1 MSIQSERQAQ
11 ESSEPIIIDLQI
23 LIYKE
28 LDCRVRAFLSQQEI
42 PPWLREQLT
51 RFEQVQQN
59 LQAILAQKQQVEME
73 MTEGNKALAELKKAG
88 GNETVYK
95 FVGSI
100 LIKVAKD
107 EMIKE
112 LEERRELSSTRVT
125 VLNKQEAK
133 VRESAKELQ
142 DKINEAVKGRVQ
154 PSS

>member
-1 MSIQSERQAQ
+1 M
-11 ESSEPIIIDLQI
+11 DL
-23 LIYKE
+23 
-28 LDCRVRAFLSQQEI
+28 S
-42 PPWLREQLT
+42 
-51 RFEQVQQN
+51 
-59 LQAILAQKQQVEME
+59 
-73 MTEGNKALAELKKAG
+73 EGNKALAELKKAG
-88 GNETVYK
+88 ENETVYK

-100 LIKVAKD
+100 LIKIAKD

-133 VRESAKELQ
+133 VRESTKELQ